1 MIKLKEVIENSKDF
15 KAMQQELSRAS
26 KAKQEE
32 LREKYNSNAE
42 VQANRAKPKDQTTRE
57 AVERMVENR
66 KKYNDFKSGRD
77 TTESQARAETMQLLK
92 RALKNDV

>member
-66 KKYNDFKSGRD
+66 KKYNDFKTGRD
-77 TTESQARAETMQLLK
+77 TTESQARKETMQLLK